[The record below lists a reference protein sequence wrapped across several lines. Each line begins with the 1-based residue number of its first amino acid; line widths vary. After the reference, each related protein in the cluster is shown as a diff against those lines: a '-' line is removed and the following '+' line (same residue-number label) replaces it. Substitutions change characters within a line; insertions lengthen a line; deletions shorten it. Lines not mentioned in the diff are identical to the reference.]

1 MDMNKIVIIGVEPP
15 CPRCKL
21 LGNII
26 GAEIK
31 LKHQGSDPDLSKIN
45 NGLLD

>member
-1 MDMNKIVIIGVEPP
+1 MNKIVIIGVEPP

-26 GAEIK
+26 DAKVEELNIEAEVSHFC
-31 LKHQGSDPDLSKIN
+31 LYHTGSK
-45 NGLLD
+45 